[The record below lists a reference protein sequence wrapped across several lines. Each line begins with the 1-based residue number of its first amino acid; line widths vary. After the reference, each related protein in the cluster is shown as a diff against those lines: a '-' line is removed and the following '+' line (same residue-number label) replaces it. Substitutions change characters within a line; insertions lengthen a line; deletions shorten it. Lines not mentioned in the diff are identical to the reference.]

1 LVGNSALIVGVATFG
16 RKPGRD
22 NWDLMPT
29 PIIELSNLTSIRGG
43 VRVLH
48 ELSLTI
54 APGQHTAILGPNGA
68 GKSSLMRLLML
79 EDRPLAVEGRPPLQ
93 LFGRASWD
101 LMELRR
107 RLGVVTGDFDA
118 NFGRSTSRGRVS
130 GLEVALSGLFG
141 SQGVFSN
148 FAVTPGMRDQA
159 ADALHRVHADHL
171 AAKPLNEMS
180 TGERRRVLIARA
192 LVTRPDA
199 LLLDE
204 PTTGLDMVAR
214 HQFMESVRSLARAGT
229 TTILVSHHVEEIVP
243 EIERVVLLRAGRIAF
258 DGRADE
264 ALTAE
269 SLESVY
275 GAPVVVSRSG
285 GYFHV
290 RIA

>member
-1 LVGNSALIVGVATFG
+1 
-16 RKPGRD
+16 
-22 NWDLMPT
+22 MPP
-29 PIIELSNLTSIRGG
+29 PIIELSNLTSMRGG

-48 ELSLTI
+48 NLSLTI

-93 LFGRASWD
+93 LFGQASWD
-101 LMELRR
+101 LMDLRKH
-107 RLGVVTGDFDA
+107 LGVVTGDLDA
-118 NFGRSTSRGRVS
+118 NFGWSTSRGRVL
-130 GLEVALSGLFG
+130 GFDVALSGLFG

-148 FAVTPGMRDQA
+148 FAVTAAMREQA
-159 ADALHRVHADHL
+159 SEALLRVDAAHL

-192 LVTRPDA
+192 LVTRPAA

-204 PTTGLDMVAR
+204 PTTGLDLVAR
-214 HQFMESVRSLARAGT
+214 HRFMESVRSLARGGT
-229 TTILVSHHVEEIVP
+229 TTIIVTHHVEEIVP
-243 EIERVVLLRAGRIAF
+243 EIERVVLLRGGRLAF
-258 DGRADE
+258 DGPVEA

-269 SLESVY
+269 SLEAVY
-275 GAPVVVSRSG
+275 GAPVVVTRSA

-290 RIA
+290 RLA

>member
-1 LVGNSALIVGVATFG
+1 
-16 RKPGRD
+16 
-22 NWDLMPT
+22 MPT

-79 EDRPLAVEGRPPLQ
+79 EDRPLAVDGRPPLQ

-148 FAVTPGMRDQA
+148 FD
-159 ADALHRVHADHL
+159 
-171 AAKPLNEMS
+171 
-180 TGERRRVLIARA
+180 
-192 LVTRPDA
+192 VTR
-199 LLLDE
+199 
-204 PTTGLDMVAR
+204 GM
-214 HQFMESVRSLARAGT
+214 
-229 TTILVSHHVEEIVP
+229 
-243 EIERVVLLRAGRIAF
+243 
-258 DGRADE
+258 
-264 ALTAE
+264 
-269 SLESVY
+269 
-275 GAPVVVSRSG
+275 
-285 GYFHV
+285 
-290 RIA
+290 